1 MKLVDSVLN
10 FFRRGGAK
18 MGVTNTLTNI
28 TDHPR
33 IGVPEAEYD
42 RIRENLKYFESK
54 FKDVT
59 YRNTYG
65 EIRHRPYT
73 SLNMAQV
80 LVRRMASLLVNE
92 QMTFTIA
99 DNKSADDYVHDVFSK
114 NDFIKNFERYLESG
128 LALGGL
134 AMRPYVDGDEIKI
147 AYVQAPVFFPLQS
160 NANDISEAAIATKT
174 TTVEGKNTVYWTLL
188 EFHSWDGN
196 KYVIDNE
203 LYRSMDENTVGVR
216 QTLSANEIYANLA
229 DHSELDNFTRPLFVY
244 LKPFGFNNRD
254 ITSPLGL
261 SIFDNAR
268 STLRQIND
276 AYDQFH
282 WEVKMGQRRVMVPE
296 NLTQMTNERGE
307 FVQFFDTDQNV
318 YVGLNGDMDDSK
330 ITDLS
335 TDIRADQFIQSI
347 NQFIKT
353 LEMQTGLSAGT
364 FSFDAA
370 NGLKTATEV
379 VSENSM
385 TYQTRNSHLNN
396 VERALQELVV
406 TVLELATAEGFYH
419 GVIPTIGDV
428 QFNFD
433 DGVFTD
439 KSVQLAYYTQ
449 ATAAGLISKKRAIMK
464 VLDVPED
471 EAMEILQEIAD
482 ESEPVPSALDQSM
495 YDNTAG
501 DE

>member
-1 MKLVDSVLN
+1 
-10 FFRRGGAK
+10 
-18 MGVTNTLTNI
+18 
-28 TDHPR
+28 
-33 IGVPEAEYD
+33 
-42 RIRENLKYFESK
+42 
-54 FKDVT
+54 
-59 YRNTYG
+59 
-65 EIRHRPYT
+65 
-73 SLNMAQV
+73 
-80 LVRRMASLLVNE
+80 
-92 QMTFTIA
+92 
-99 DNKSADDYVHDVFSK
+99 
-114 NDFIKNFERYLESG
+114 
-128 LALGGL
+128 
-134 AMRPYVDGDEIKI
+134 
-147 AYVQAPVFFPLQS
+147 
-160 NANDISEAAIATKT
+160 
-174 TTVEGKNTVYWTLL
+174 
-188 EFHSWDGN
+188 
-196 KYVIDNE
+196 
-203 LYRSMDENTVGVR
+203 
-216 QTLSANEIYANLA
+216 
-229 DHSELDNFTRPLFVY
+229 
-244 LKPFGFNNRD
+244 
-254 ITSPLGL
+254 
-261 SIFDNAR
+261 
-268 STLRQIND
+268 
-276 AYDQFH
+276 
-282 WEVKMGQRRVMVPE
+282 MGQRRVMVPE

-335 TDIRADQFIQSI
+335 TEIRADQFIQSI

-406 TVLELATAEGFYH
+406 TVLELASAEGFYH
-419 GVIPTIGDV
+419 GDIPRIGDI

-439 KSVQLAYYTQ
+439 KNVQLAYYTQ
-449 ATAAGLISKKRAIMK
+449 AVTAGLISKKRAIMK

-495 YDNTAG
+495 YDNVVG